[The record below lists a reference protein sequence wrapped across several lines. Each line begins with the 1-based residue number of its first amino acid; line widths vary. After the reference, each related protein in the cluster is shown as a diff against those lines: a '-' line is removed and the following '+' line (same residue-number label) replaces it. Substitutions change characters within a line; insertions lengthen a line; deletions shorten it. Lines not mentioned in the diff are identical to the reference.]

1 MVNYYNDLSQNNV
14 EDLRDVCKIW
24 AIFENSADP
33 K

>member
-14 EDLRDVCKIW
+14 EDLRDVRKIW